1 MRKIILASA
10 SPRRSELL
18 RQIGLKFEVDPCD
31 EAEFPLRTDDPK
43 NAARRISQAKAV
55 TVAARHKDAIIIA
68 ADTFG
73 VVDGKI
79 FGKPTSA
86 ENAREM
92 LTTIS
97 GRYHEV
103 VTGFTIID
111 TASRKIVSRSVETSV
126 FMKKLTPEEIDSYIE
141 SKEPLDKAA
150 AYAIQ
155 GLGAVIIKRIEG
167 DYFNVVGLPL
177 EALSEALKEFD
188 IRVL

>member
-73 VVDGKI
+73 VIDGKI
-79 FGKPTSA
+79 LGKPKSA

-92 LTTIS
+92 LQTIS

-103 VTGFTIID
+103 ITGFTIID
-111 TASRKIVSRSVETSV
+111 TSSRKIVSRAVETSV
-126 FMKKLTPEEIDSYIE
+126 FMKKLTPEEIESYIE